1 MIRSSAVCVVDQTQT
16 VFQQRTVSTQFQH
29 SVNTVSTQ
37 FQHSVNT
44 VSTQC
49 QHSVNTVSTQFQH
62 SVNTVSTTRIP
73 IRLTVASLRL
83 FSLQVTNVWAQ
94 LGSVEQFVEQLPQ
107 SGWPCAVET
116 AMFAKDATIGT
127 DDLLPVKV
135 SATLYL

>member
-1 MIRSSAVCVVDQTQT
+1 MRCGSNGL
-16 VFQQRTVSTQFQH
+16 STK
-29 SVNTVSTQ
+29 N
-37 FQHSVNT
+37 SVNT

-49 QHSVNTVSTQFQH
+49 QHH

-107 SGWPCAVET
+107 SGWPCTVET

-127 DDLLPVKV
+127 DELLPVKV
-135 SATLYL
+135 NATLYL